1 MSAIIALFITGV
13 LVLYLGV
20 FGQRKVLLPISIT
33 GIFIA
38 FSLVLFNVGL
48 NLEIDNHM
56 LVFDQ
61 SSRIYSL
68 LLLFIMSL
76 VFLLSEKNM
85 NYASKYKEDVY
96 GLMIFSTIGGLM
108 LLSYANLVTLFLGI
122 ETLSIPLYVLVGSK
136 KSDLKSNEAAMK
148 YFIMGSFATCFLLL
162 GMALIYG
169 AVGSFD
175 FREIALQCYTDAGRV
190 NSLFE
195 MGILFLLFGMI
206 FKVSAAPFHF
216 WTPDVYEGAPSI
228 ITVFMA
234 TVVKIAGF
242 GALARLLRGGFPD
255 SILFVNFLW
264 IIAVLTMTVGNLG
277 ATQQKSIKRL
287 LAFSSIAHAGVMMI
301 AVLAVSKASMTNVF
315 IYLLAYSLAT
325 IILFTL
331 FMHFADK
338 KGLSDISSFN
348 GLGKTNP
355 FLAATS
361 TLALLSLAGIPIT
374 AGFFGKYYIFYNAIN
389 QGYIWLVILGLLN
402 SAIAIY
408 YYLGLIIAMYFKE
421 PVEMKSETD
430 DLPFLHKLVIAGC
443 ALAIIIIGIYPNRLM
458 MLF

>member
-20 FGQRKVLLPISIT
+20 FGQKRVLLPIAIS
-33 GIFIA
+33 GIAIA
-38 FSLVLFNVGL
+38 CCLILFKKGLNFSL
-48 NLEIDNHM
+48 DNHM

-68 LLLFIMSL
+68 LLLFITGII
-76 VFLLSEKNM
+76 FFLSEKNM
-85 NYASKYKEDVY
+85 NYASNYKEDIY
-96 GLMIFSTIGGLM
+96 GLIIFSTIGGLM

-122 ETLSIPLYVLVGSK
+122 ETLSIPLYVLVGSRK
-136 KSDLKSNEAAMK
+136 NDLKSNEAAMK

-175 FREIALQCYTDAGRV
+175 FREIALQCYTQGGEV

-216 WTPDVYEGAPSI
+216 WTPDVYDGAPSI
-228 ITVFMA
+228 ITAFMA

-242 GALARLLRGGFPD
+242 GALARLMRGGFPD
-255 SILFVNFLW
+255 AILFNNFLW
-264 IIAVLTMTVGNLG
+264 IIAALTMTIGNLG

-301 AVLAVSKASMTNVF
+301 AILAVSKASLSNVF

-325 IILFTL
+325 LILFTL
-331 FMHFADK
+331 FMHFADR
-338 KGLSDISSFN
+338 KGLSNIESFN

-355 FLAATS
+355 LMAGAATI
-361 TLALLSLAGIPIT
+361 ALLSLAGIPIT

-389 QGYIWLVILGLLN
+389 QGYNWLVVVGVLN

-408 YYLGLIIAMYFKE
+408 YYLGIIIAMYFKE
-421 PVEMKSETD
+421 PNLIEEQIEH
-430 DLPFLHKLVIAGC
+430 LPLMHKLVIAGC
-443 ALAIIIIGIYPNRLM
+443 ALAIILIGIYPNRLM

>member
-1 MSAIIALFITGV
+1 
-13 LVLYLGV
+13 
-20 FGQRKVLLPISIT
+20 
-33 GIFIA
+33 
-38 FSLVLFNVGL
+38 
-48 NLEIDNHM
+48 
-56 LVFDQ
+56 
-61 SSRIYSL
+61 
-68 LLLFIMSL
+68 
-76 VFLLSEKNM
+76 
-85 NYASKYKEDVY
+85 
-96 GLMIFSTIGGLM
+96 
-108 LLSYANLVTLFLGI
+108 
-122 ETLSIPLYVLVGSK
+122 
-136 KSDLKSNEAAMK
+136 
-148 YFIMGSFATCFLLL
+148 
-162 GMALIYG
+162 
-169 AVGSFD
+169 
-175 FREIALQCYTDAGRV
+175 
-190 NSLFE
+190 
-195 MGILFLLFGMI
+195 
-206 FKVSAAPFHF
+206 
-216 WTPDVYEGAPSI
+216 
-228 ITVFMA
+228 
-234 TVVKIAGF
+234 
-242 GALARLLRGGFPD
+242 
-255 SILFVNFLW
+255 
-264 IIAVLTMTVGNLG
+264 
-277 ATQQKSIKRL
+277 
-287 LAFSSIAHAGVMMI
+287 MMI

-408 YYLGLIIAMYFKE
+408 YYLGIIIAMYFKD